1 MRSGNILTYFLS
13 KIDSSAVAKILQ
25 HRPNTASLEDWLE
38 RFLTWLPVCQ
48 DTEESVNT
56 YSFLANLLE
65 YGNVLLILLNCI
77 TYHSFRRRPMHIQT
91 ELSTFWLKH

>member
-1 MRSGNILTYFLS
+1 MQSGEFQVLVFCSQKN
-13 KIDSSAVAKILQ
+13 SSAVAKILQ

-38 RFLTWLPVCQ
+38 RFLTWLPVCE

-65 YGNVLLILLNCI
+65 YGNVN
-77 TYHSFRRRPMHIQT
+77 TNAYFVEFYRYNHR
-91 ELSTFWLKH
+91 